1 MSRRITNWPPGL
13 DHPTPWIRF
22 RLFEHWSVWHRST
35 DLPVQR
41 LRTGMRLTDC
51 GIPLDPWQTAIEERS
66 WIGIP
71 ADLCCDVCL
80 RRYLVAKVPPLGS
93 PGGESPESRGRLVT
107 RGRRRRSSNQPSI

>member
-1 MSRRITNWPPGL
+1 MIRRPPRSPLFPYTTLSRSSE
-13 DHPTPWIRF
+13 PW
-22 RLFEHWSVWHRST
+22 WVGHRSPA
-35 DLPVQR
+35 LPVQR

-51 GIPLDPWQTAIEERS
+51 GIPLGPRQTAIEERT

-93 PGGESPESRGRLVT
+93 QGGESPESRGRLVT